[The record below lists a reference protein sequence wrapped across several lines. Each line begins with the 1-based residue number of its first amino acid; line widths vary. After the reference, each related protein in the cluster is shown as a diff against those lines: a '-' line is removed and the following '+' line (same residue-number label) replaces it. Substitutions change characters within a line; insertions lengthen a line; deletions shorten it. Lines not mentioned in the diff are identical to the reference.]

1 MSSDL
6 EFVKFV
12 TDQIDGRCEVTYRNM
27 FGEYVLYSKGKVVA
41 LICDNQ
47 LFIKPT
53 DAGRKYIGDV
63 VESPPYPGAK
73 PFFLIQ
79 DEIEDQ
85 EWLTQL
91 IAVSEKSLPMPKPK
105 AGKKTK
111 KKKQQR

>member
-12 TDQIDGRCEVTYRNM
+12 ADQIDGQCEVSYRNM
-27 FGEYVLYSKGKVVA
+27 FGEYVLYSKRKVVA

-53 DAGRKYIGDV
+53 DAGRKFIGNV

-91 IAVSEKSLPMPKPK
+91 IALSEESLPMPKGRRK
-105 AGKKTK
+105 AKKKT
-111 KKKQQR
+111 QR